1 MKWLCIPVI
10 LFPYSVLGMLYC
22 LFSGTLMESV
32 FQNNGFLCI
41 LALLAW
47 ALIGFACA
55 FLVGIRGARTL
66 DCLRFARFAMILKL
80 VQIPAYCIIFVL
92 AALFSLTIFTI
103 GFTIALA
110 FFDGI
115 AILMTGIPGVFSIRK
130 SYQSG
135 VLLRSDCLIHSL
147 LQFVFCA
154 DVVSS
159 IYLYRK
165 IKRTST
171 G

>member
-32 FQNNGFLCI
+32 FQSNGFLCI

-66 DCLRFARFAMILKL
+66 DCLRCARFAMILKL
-80 VQIPAYCIIFVL
+80 AQIP
-92 AALFSLTIFTI
+92 
-103 GFTIALA
+103 
-110 FFDGI
+110 
-115 AILMTGIPGVFSIRK
+115 R
-130 SYQSG
+130 
-135 VLLRSDCLIHSL
+135 LLYH
-147 LQFVFCA
+147 FCA
-154 DVVSS
+154 GSPVFPD
-159 IYLYRK
+159 YFYHRFHHC
-165 IKRTST
+165 T
-171 G
+171 GFL